1 MSNDGDSGLQS
12 DIKLLIKQGYHPDN
26 ARLVAK
32 SLIRNQSN
40 FYKKKMYKEKKW
52 FLARYFEGKLIDSKY
67 YMTIPSIKKDYPEL
81 HFITIKMFLDTVEY
95 VKPQITAKYGSIKIR
110 KIRGKN
116 SFKNYLLI
124 K

>member
-40 FYKKKMYKEKKW
+40 FYKKKN
-52 FLARYFEGKLIDSKY
+52 
-67 YMTIPSIKKDYPEL
+67 
-81 HFITIKMFLDTVEY
+81 V
-95 VKPQITAKYGSIKIR
+95 
-110 KIRGKN
+110 
-116 SFKNYLLI
+116 
-124 K
+124 